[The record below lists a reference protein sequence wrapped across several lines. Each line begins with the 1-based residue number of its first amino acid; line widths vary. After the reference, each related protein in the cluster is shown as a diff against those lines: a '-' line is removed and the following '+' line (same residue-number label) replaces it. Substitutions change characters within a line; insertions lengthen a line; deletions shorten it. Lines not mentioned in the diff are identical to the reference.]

1 MNHNQSWSWAS
12 PFPSPDGHFLIGITR
27 SHGPENAVVT
37 GTQGKGVAVRREPR
51 WAELGWR
58 ERAKDPR
65 GSSSQP
71 RTLALP
77 NPTRGLKPPW
87 ALASLHAASWKADPL
102 GRAGPIQAARV
113 TFGPSSRA
121 GMSRGESR
129 MLERP
134 WFYFRWVRFAPC
146 VT

>member
-1 MNHNQSWSWAS
+1 MEREGEGPQGLLVPAQDSGSSN
-12 PFPSPDGHFLIGITR
+12 PDP
-27 SHGPENAVVT
+27 GPET
-37 GTQGKGVAVRREPR
+37 
-51 WAELGWR
+51 
-58 ERAKDPR
+58 
-65 GSSSQP
+65 
-71 RTLALP
+71 
-77 NPTRGLKPPW
+77 PPS

-134 WFYFRWVRFAPC
+134 WFYFHWIRFAPC